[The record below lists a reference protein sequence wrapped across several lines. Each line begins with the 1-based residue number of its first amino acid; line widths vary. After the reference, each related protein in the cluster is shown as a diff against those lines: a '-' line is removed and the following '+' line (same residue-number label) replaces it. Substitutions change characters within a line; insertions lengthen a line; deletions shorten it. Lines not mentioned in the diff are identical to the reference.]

1 LHEPFGVSGSFDD
14 FGFETRQDFGEP
26 VGKNRPLI
34 GAVGKQLLEKW
45 KQAFHRRQKQEATVT
60 LLNAGGMYDGVEQ
73 QTQRI
78 YQYMA
83 LLALDL
89 FARIIAMRI
98 DAGPPFSA
106 LFTLWLS
113 IMAAVG
119 LASRSAF
126 SRHAT

>member
-1 LHEPFGVSGSFDD
+1 VSGSFDD

-34 GAVGKQLLEKW
+34 GAVGKQLLKER
-45 KQAFHRRQKQEATVT
+45 KQAFHRRQKQDAAIAV
-60 LLNAGGMYDGVEQ
+60 LNAGGMHDGTQQ
-73 QTQRI
+73 QTERI

-98 DAGPPFSA
+98 DAGPPF
-106 LFTLWLS
+106 
-113 IMAAVG
+113 
-119 LASRSAF
+119 RRF
-126 SRHAT
+126 SRFGCR